1 MKRRLTRGLGLLL
14 ALAGGA
20 AAGQDSGVFD
30 GRNPDAWI
38 IHPLTGET
46 TEVDRGGWI
55 EGFGQGLG
63 DVPREAPR
71 EALVNT
77 LPRSS
82 VPMTAG
88 QPTISLA
95 GLGVAGANPAPVDA
109 RLFPPPGAYMRTIE
123 VLIGVREDL
132 LQAAGAQ
139 WAAGGRPWRLQPALL
154 GSLPAVDT
162 LGGGL
167 LCVDDVPDLPP
178 TAALELARAIDAA
191 REGRWRLLLASATPV
206 DALDLP
212 FEDLRSRLQWG
223 TRLNLKPLDEAA
235 LRRLLAQRA
244 RELGVRWTE
253 RSSEYLLR
261 RLPREPGVLLHCL
274 ELAYR
279 AAVSQRRQLAPPLL
293 AQVLGSPEFAAA
305 VEQAGAEP

>member
-1 MKRRLTRGLGLLL
+1 MAAQSQLPLEGGRKPRFANYEPGPNAAVVAALRDWLADPGADLCLL
-14 ALAGGA
+14 
-20 AAGQDSGVFD
+20 
-30 GRNPDAWI
+30 
-38 IHPLTGET
+38 
-46 TEVDRGGWI
+46 
-55 EGFGQGLG
+55 QG
-63 DVPREAPR
+63 
-71 EALVNT
+71 
-77 LPRSS
+77 
-82 VPMTAG
+82 
-88 QPTISLA
+88 
-95 GLGVAGANPAPVDA
+95 
-109 RLFPPPGAYMRTIE
+109 PPGCGKTH
-123 VLIGVREDL
+123 L

-139 WAAGGRPWRLQPALL
+139 WAGGGRPWRLQPALL